1 MKNGL
6 RKWRSLRKI
15 PEQGVI
21 QKKTIAARNE
31 MKVKRPSVIEESS
44 QELKTRGREERADG
58 RALEWVYIRKP
69 NSLIKPHKQMKSV
82 FIKIYSAQFLL
93 RPHLALEFIRPPAT
107 LP

>member
-1 MKNGL
+1 
-6 RKWRSLRKI
+6 
-15 PEQGVI
+15 
-21 QKKTIAARNE
+21 